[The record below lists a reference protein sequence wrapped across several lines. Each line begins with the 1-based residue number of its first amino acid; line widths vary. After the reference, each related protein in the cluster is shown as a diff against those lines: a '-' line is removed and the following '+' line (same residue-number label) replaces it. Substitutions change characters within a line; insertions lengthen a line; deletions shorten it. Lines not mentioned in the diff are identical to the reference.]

1 MNPMRKPT
9 LTVSEQNTLIEM
21 VAELESKLKKRNAQL
36 RQARTRLNVAKV
48 RISKMKETVAFQ
60 RQRILELHQ

>member
-1 MNPMRKPT
+1 MRKPT

-21 VAELESKLKKRNAQL
+21 VAELELKLKKRNAQL

-60 RQRILELHQ
+60 RQRILELHP